1 MNMVRYIIALV
12 SLIIGMACTDEDG
25 SRRTDSP
32 KIEPNEETEN
42 EEMENLRNKIVG
54 KWEIIEQCGG
64 VAGCVGCEDFFAE
77 YTENQ
82 YSTFRKDTLLSQS
95 PIIKWVLTKEGV
107 EILTTGDELL
117 FQITHIDDSLL
128 VMTRHQ
134 FVWTAV
140 KDNLRR

>member
-64 VAGCVGCEDFFAE
+64 VAGCVGCEDFLQNIQKINTVHSGKIHC
-77 YTENQ
+77 YHKVP
-82 YSTFRKDTLLSQS
+82 S
-95 PIIKWVLTKEGV
+95 
-107 EILTTGDELL
+107 
-117 FQITHIDDSLL
+117 
-128 VMTRHQ
+128 
-134 FVWTAV
+134 
-140 KDNLRR
+140 